1 MLSGII
7 ITQRDV
13 IIVTRREKLF
23 IFMKHEEFG
32 YHELHLVKK
41 WVRFIREGSES
52 HTFEGS
58 EEREERG
65 EGKGFSQFL

>member
-1 MLSGII
+1 MLSGNI

-13 IIVTRREKLF
+13 IIVTRRGKLF

-32 YHELHLVKK
+32 YHELHFVQK
-41 WVRFIREGSES
+41 WVRFIREGGES
-52 HTFEGS
+52 HTFGDS
-58 EEREERG
+58 EEKEERG